1 VDVPAPVLR
10 AVTGWIARVRRRPGA
25 RPWQRAATVHAQ
37 VLLVLRWLRHRAD
50 LHSLAADTHISD
62 ATAYRSLQE
71 GLEVIAAHTFPT
83 CTGSSRMRRPV
94 RVPTC
99 ADGQRLH
106 RHRCAHADQ
115 ATTRRAGRHL
125 DTILRAVAGL
135 VSSQGR
141 APRSDQHY
149 QAKALTADAAGC
161 AKPAKI
167 RSITPRRQAC
177 TRS

>member
-1 VDVPAPVLR
+1 
-10 AVTGWIARVRRRPGA
+10 
-25 RPWQRAATVHAQ
+25 
-37 VLLVLRWLRHRAD
+37 VLRWLRHRAD

-83 CTGSSRMRRPV
+83 CTGSSRMRRPA

-106 RHRCAHADQ
+106 RHRCAHANQ

-149 QAKALTADAAGC
+149 QAKALTADAAG
-161 AKPAKI
+161 
-167 RSITPRRQAC
+167 
-177 TRS
+177 